1 MMISCSNSVKQT
13 KEEPEPA
20 DNGLTGFESPQKRKR
35 VASSSSSDSSEAAPV
50 ATPVKVEE
58 TEEERKKRKKKE
70 KKEKKRRE
78 SEAAAA
84 AAAQEEE
91 MEVPDASG
99 DVSKWQ
105 KTVKA
110 FELQLH
116 KYWITLPLAH
126 FVFRVHKPL
135 PF

>member
-1 MMISCSNSVKQT
+1 MMISCSNSAKQT

-35 VASSSSSDSSEAAPV
+35 IASSSSSDSSEAAPV

-84 AAAQEEE
+84 AAAQEE

-99 DVSKWQ
+99 DVSKMAESSQ
-105 KTVKA
+105 TE
-110 FELQLH
+110 FELKLH
-116 KYWITLPLAH
+116 KY
-126 FVFRVHKPL
+126 
-135 PF
+135 